1 MNNKSDFTIDVE
13 KVLHDKAGRHARYV
27 PQFVI
32 SWLKRLIHQ
41 DEMNEFFVQS
51 AELQGLPWLE
61 AAVKY
66 LDMRINVKGLENLP
80 SDAGGRCFT
89 FVSNH
94 PLGGIDGIALGAI
107 LGRHY
112 EGRIRYLVN
121 DLLMNLRGLAPLC
134 VPINK
139 TGAQTRQFPALVE
152 ACFSS
157 PNHVIMFPAG
167 ICSRRIG
174 GQVTDLPWRKTFVR
188 KSVETRR
195 DVVPIHFGGENSR
208 RFYRIATW
216 SKRLGIPF
224 NLAML
229 FLPDEMYRNR
239 HQTFEV
245 RIGKPIPWQTF
256 SKERTD
262 AAWAAYVRNLV
273 YQL

>member
-1 MNNKSDFTIDVE
+1 M
-13 KVLHDKAGRHARYV
+13 
-27 PQFVI
+27 
-32 SWLKRLIHQ
+32 
-41 DEMNEFFVQS
+41 
-51 AELQGLPWLE
+51 PWLN

-66 LDMRINVKGLENLP
+66 LDMNLVVKGLENLP
-80 SDAGGRCFT
+80 SDADGQRYT

-107 LGRHY
+107 LGNHY
-112 EGRIRYLVN
+112 DGRIRYLVN

-152 ACFSS
+152 ACFNS

-174 GQVTDLPWRKTFVR
+174 GKVEDLPWRKTFIG
-188 KSVETRR
+188 KSVETQR
-195 DVVPIHFGGENSR
+195 DVVPIHFSGENSK
-208 RFYRIATW
+208 RFTVLPTGA
-216 SKRLGIPF
+216 KQLGIKF

-256 SKERTD
+256 NKTRTD
-262 AAWAAYVRNLV
+262 VQWAAYVRNLV